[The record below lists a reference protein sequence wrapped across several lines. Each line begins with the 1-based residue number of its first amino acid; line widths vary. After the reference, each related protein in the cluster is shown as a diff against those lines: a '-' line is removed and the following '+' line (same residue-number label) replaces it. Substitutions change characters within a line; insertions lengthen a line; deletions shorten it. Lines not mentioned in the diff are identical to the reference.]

1 MILLDLIEEMVL
13 NRTEQKKEIH
23 VGDPKNLE

>member
-13 NRTEQKKEIH
+13 NRTEQKKEIY
-23 VGDPKNLE
+23 VADPKNLE